1 MFQPLPDTDSP
12 PSMPRFD
19 FISRA
24 SGLRPPRRGSGR
36 APASVLSRWLSGLK
50 RPAVFAHRGASR
62 DAPEN
67 SLGALRLAAEQ
78 GADGVE
84 FDVQACGTGELV
96 VFHDHTLARCTG
108 ALGEIAHTPF
118 DELRKLR
125 LDRLGRPD
133 GLDTFGSSRPSERIP
148 SLDEWLDA
156 APRSLFLNLEV
167 KAATFA
173 TAAHAQACAR
183 ALQRHHRQ
191 ESAVVSAFHPA
202 ALVHVRRAVP
212 ELPRALLLNSSTR
225 WRLISCAGALGL
237 PQALHPE
244 HRLVTPERV
253 RLWHAMG
260 LKVLAWTVD
269 EPEEAERCFEA
280 GVDGLITNVPSIV
293 RPIAERYRA

>member
-1 MFQPLPDTDSP
+1 MGADGRP
-12 PSMPRFD
+12 P
-19 FISRA
+19 A
-24 SGLRPPRRGSGR
+24 SALDQWLTGLR
-36 APASVLSRWLSGLK
+36 
-50 RPAVFAHRGASR
+50 RPAVVAHRGASR

-67 SLGALRLAAEQ
+67 SLAALRLASEQ

-108 ALGEIAHTPF
+108 TLGEIAHTPF

-125 LDRLGRPD
+125 LRRLHGLHGANRQVRANGVVALAGSGRFD
-133 GLDTFGSSRPSERIP
+133 SLEHIP

-167 KAATFA
+167 KAATVA
-173 TAAHAQACAR
+173 AAAHAQACAR
-183 ALQRHHRQ
+183 ALERHHRLD
-191 ESAVVSAFHPA
+191 SAVISAFHPA
-202 ALVHVRRAVP
+202 ALLQAKRAVP
-212 ELPRALLLNSSTR
+212 QLPRALLLNGNTR
-225 WRLISCAGALGL
+225 WRLIACAGAVAL
-237 PQALHPE
+237 PQAVHPE

-269 EPEEAERCFEA
+269 DPNEAHRCFEA
-280 GVDGLITNVPSIV
+280 GVDGLITNAPAIV
-293 RPIAERYRA
+293 RPIAERYPR